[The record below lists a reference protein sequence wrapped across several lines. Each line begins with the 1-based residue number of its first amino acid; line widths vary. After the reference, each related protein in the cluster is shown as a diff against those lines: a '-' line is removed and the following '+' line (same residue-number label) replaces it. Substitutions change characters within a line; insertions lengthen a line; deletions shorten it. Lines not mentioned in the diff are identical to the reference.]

1 MEERVLTQIERIIL
15 KGDTARGLRL
25 LQFVK

>member
-1 MEERVLTQIERIIL
+1 MEECVLMQIERIIL

-25 LQFVK
+25 LQILK